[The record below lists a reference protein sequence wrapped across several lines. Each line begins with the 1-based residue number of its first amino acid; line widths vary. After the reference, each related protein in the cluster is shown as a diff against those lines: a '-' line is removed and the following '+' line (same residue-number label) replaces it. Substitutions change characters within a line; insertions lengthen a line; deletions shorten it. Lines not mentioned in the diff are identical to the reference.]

1 MGGSRVGPRPLQGLF
16 STFHLA
22 RAPMVATPDQ
32 TAIEHLLH
40 AYGDALNA
48 ASVPQ
53 VLALYAP
60 DGVFMPAGAPSASG
74 PAQVEQS
81 YAAIFQQ
88 IRLHIQLHIVEVVV
102 SGNYAFASTT
112 SAGTTR
118 SHATGETAPEENRE
132 LFVLQ
137 RQAGQWKIA
146 RYMFN
151 KMT

>member
-1 MGGSRVGPRPLQGLF
+1 MP
-16 STFHLA
+16 T
-22 RAPMVATPDQ
+22 TPEQ
-32 TAIEHLLH
+32 TAIETLLH

-74 PAQVEQS
+74 LAQVQQS
-81 YAAIFQQ
+81 YEGIFQH
-88 IRLHIQLHIVEVVV
+88 IRLHIQLRIREVVV
-102 SGNYAFASTT
+102 SGDYAFASTT
-112 SAGTTR
+112 SAGTTLV
-118 SHATGETAPEENRE
+118 HATGATGPEENRE

-151 KMT
+151 KMA